1 MGNFPRFGSAI
12 RGLPLAEIKAMVYI
26 KVNYNNKV
34 LYYENR
40 LFRSQQVFPLSLLGL
55 LS

>member
-12 RGLPLAEIKAMVYI
+12 RELPLAEIKAMLYI
-26 KVNYNNKV
+26 KLNCNNRL
-34 LYYENR
+34 LYHENR
-40 LFRSQQVFPLSLLGL
+40 LLRSQQFFPLSLLGL